1 MARMAR
7 TVIPG
12 IPHHVTQRGNG
23 RARTFFDDDDYRSY
37 RDRLGAEC
45 RAAGVAVWAW
55 VLMPNH
61 VHLILCPSDEDG
73 LRRALAK
80 VHRAHAGRIHA
91 RLGRSGH
98 FWQGR
103 FGCVA
108 MDEPHLMAALR
119 YVALNPV
126 RAGLAARPEDWPWSS
141 VRAQLAQGAGDGVT
155 DTAPVR
161 ERYPDFARLLAAGDD
176 AEEFRALRRA
186 ESIGRPIG
194 DDEFL
199 GRLEALTGRRLKP
212 GKPGPKP
219 ETSALSPE

>member
-1 MARMAR
+1 
-7 TVIPG
+7 
-12 IPHHVTQRGNG
+12 TQRGNG
-23 RARTFFDDDDYRSY
+23 RARTFFDDDDYRFY

-61 VHLILCPSDEDG
+61 VHLILTPSDEDG

-80 VHRAHAGRIHA
+80 VHRAHAGRVHA

-108 MDEPHLMAALR
+108 MDEPHLLAALR
-119 YVALNPV
+119 YVAGNPV

-141 VRAQLAQGAGDGVT
+141 VHAQLAGAAGDGVT

-161 ERYPDFARLLAAGDD
+161 ERYPDFAGLLAAGDAAD
-176 AEEFRALRRA
+176 EFRALRRA
-186 ESIGRPIG
+186 ESIGRPVG

-212 GKPGPKP
+212 GRPGPKP
-219 ETSALSPE
+219 EMSALSPD